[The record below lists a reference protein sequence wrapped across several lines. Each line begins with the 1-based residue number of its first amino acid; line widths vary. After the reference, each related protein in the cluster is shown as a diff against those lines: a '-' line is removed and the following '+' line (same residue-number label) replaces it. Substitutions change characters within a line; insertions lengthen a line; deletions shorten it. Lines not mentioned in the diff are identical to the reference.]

1 MTALLVLIYVAFI
14 SLGLPDSLLGSVWP
28 AMHIDLGADLSLA
41 GVLGAVVC
49 AGTVL
54 SGLMSARLIARFGTA
69 RVTAVSVL
77 MTAAAML
84 GMALS
89 SSFILTLLLCIPLGL
104 GGGAVDA
111 ALNNFVAL
119 HYRAQHMNWLHC
131 FWGVGATLG
140 PAVIGLLLRL
150 TGQWRGGYLGMA
162 AAQCVLAAVM
172 FASLPLWRKAE
183 GDADGQ
189 TESGNIQPMRLR
201 EVLMLPLAGPVLI
214 SLLAYCGAE
223 SVMNL
228 WCASYLVGARGIAAD
243 RAASWVSLFFL
254 GITLGRMLAGF
265 LSVRMRPAQL
275 VRAGVLFAIVG
286 IALLLSPLDSLLPAA
301 CLLVGLGFAPVY
313 PSMLHR
319 TPVIFGQQASQSV
332 MGIQM
337 AFAYIGSTLMPPLAG
352 ALTHLAGMG
361 FLPVFVL
368 GLTALLLIMSERIN
382 RRLRARDGR
391 TAA

>member
-28 AMHIDLGADLSLA
+28 AMHVDLGADLSLA

-150 TGQWRGGYLGMA
+150 TGQWRGAYLGMA

-189 TESGNIQPMRLR
+189 SESGNIQPMRLR

-275 VRAGVLFAIVG
+275 VRAGVLLAIVG

>member
-28 AMHIDLGADLSLA
+28 AMHADLGVGISLA
-41 GVLGAVVC
+41 GLLSAVVC

-54 SGLMSARLIARFGTA
+54 SGLMSARLILRFGTA
-69 RVTAVSVL
+69 HVTAASVL
-77 MTAAAML
+77 MTAAAMV

-89 SSFILTLLLCIPLGL
+89 GSFVFTLLMCVPLGL

-119 HYRAQHMNWLHC
+119 HYEARHMNWLHC
-131 FWGVGATLG
+131 FWGLGATLG

-162 AAQCVLAAVM
+162 AAQCALAAVM
-172 FASLPLWRKAE
+172 FASLPLWRRA
-183 GDADGQ
+183 G
-189 TESGNIQPMRLR
+189 ESRRASGETKPVPLRLR
-201 EVLMLPLAGPVLI
+201 QVVRLPLAPAVLV

-228 WCASYLVGARGIAAD
+228 WCASYLVGARGIPAD
-243 RAASWVSLFFL
+243 QAASWVSLFFL

-275 VRAGVLFAIVG
+275 VRAGVLCSAAG
-286 IALLLSPLDSLLPAA
+286 AALLIAPLDGLLPAA

-313 PSMLHR
+313 PAMLHR
-319 TPVIFGQQASQSV
+319 TPVVFGSEVSQSV

-352 ALTHLAGMG
+352 AMTHLLGMG

-368 GLTALLLIMSERIN
+368 ALIALLLILSEHVN
-382 RRLRARDGR
+382 RRLRVRDRQTG
-391 TAA
+391 A

>member
-28 AMHIDLGADLSLA
+28 AMHVDLGADLSLA

-275 VRAGVLFAIVG
+275 VWAGVLFAIVG